1 MICPACKAKNSASR
15 TICIKCNAVLSQHL
29 PNGSRLANRRY
40 IIDKV
45 LGEGGFG
52 VTYKGLDSI
61 LGRPVAIK
69 ELFPEG
75 ATRVSGKVVP
85 PRSLGLQGFAQS
97 KTSFKKEASCLS
109 KFDHKGIVRVFDVIE
124 DNNTTYLVMEFLEG
138 KTLAQVIG
146 EKGKLNPEIV
156 LLLAKEVA
164 SALQVVH
171 EAQLLH
177 RDIKPENIFLTNDER
192 AVLID
197 FGSARQFTLHKT
209 SSHTRLVTP
218 GYAPYEQ
225 YVSEAKF
232 GPYTDIYALGATL
245 YYALSG
251 QIPPDA
257 PSRALNDN
265 LAPLPPNTPHNLRQ
279 AINASMAI
287 KIDAR
292 PANNLAFIALLNSP
306 SPKLASTKSKLPM
319 RRPKSKVTAQ
329 ELCTLKGHNDYVNS
343 VTFNPK
349 EDLLASGSSDAT
361 VRLWQVSNGKSLKT
375 FSRRNGPVFSVEFS
389 PDGNMLA
396 SQSANNKISLRQVPN
411 RKKIKT
417 LPGHDGLI
425 YSIAL
430 NQNGTLLA
438 SGSDDHSIKLWQ
450 IKDGKN
456 LNTFLGHEHSI
467 FSVAFGGLD
476 GDILASGSGDN
487 TIKLWQVSDGA
498 LLTSLSGHSDYVF
511 SVAFSPKGDLLA
523 SGSMDGTVKL
533 WKVKDGTLLRTFL
546 GHESWVW
553 SVAFD
558 ANGDVLASG
567 SEDKTIKLW
576 RVRDGK
582 NLSTLSGHD
591 SFVYSVAFS
600 TSGEML
606 ASGSGDK
613 TIKLWKIE

>member
-1 MICPACKAKNSASR
+1 MICPACKVKNDANR
-15 TICIKCNAVLSQHL
+15 TTCIKCNAILAQHL
-29 PNGSRLANRRY
+29 PSGYKLANERY
-40 IIDKV
+40 TVGQV

-52 VTYKGLDSI
+52 VTYKGLDNI
-61 LGRPVAIK
+61 LGRSVAIK

-75 ATRVSGKVVP
+75 ATRVRGKVIP

-97 KTSFKKEASCLS
+97 KTSFKKEASRLS
-109 KFDHKGIVRVFDVIE
+109 KFDHKGIVHVFDVVE
-124 DNNTTYLVMEFLEG
+124 DNNTTYLIMEFLEG

-146 EKGKLNPEIV
+146 EKGKLSPEVV
-156 LLLAKEVA
+156 LLLANKVA

-209 SSHTRLVTP
+209 SNHTRLVTP

-265 LAPLPPNTPHNLRQ
+265 LVPLPSNTPSNLSQ

-287 KIDAR
+287 KIDSR
-292 PANNLAFIALLNSP
+292 PANSLAFIALLNKP
-306 SPKLASTKSKLPM
+306 SPKLTT
-319 RRPKSKVTAQ
+319 PKSPIRNPKGKIVVQ
-329 ELCTLKGHNDYVNS
+329 ELGTLKGHNDYVNS
-343 VTFNPK
+343 VTFSPK
-349 EDLLASGSSDAT
+349 GDLLASGSSDAT
-361 VRLWQVSNGKSLKT
+361 VKLWQVSAGKSLKT
-375 FSRRNGPVFSVEFS
+375 FSRRNGPVFSVAFS
-389 PDGNMLA
+389 PDGNTLV
-396 SQSANNKISLRQVPN
+396 SQSANNKISLRQVRN

-417 LPGHDGLI
+417 LPGHDSLI
-425 YSIAL
+425 YSIAF
-430 NQNGTLLA
+430 NHNGTLLA
-438 SGSDDHSIKLWQ
+438 SGSDDYSVKLWQ

-467 FSVAFGGLD
+467 FSVTFGGPE

-498 LLTSLSGHSDYVF
+498 LLTTLSGHSDYVF

-553 SVAFD
+553 SVTFNAS
-558 ANGDVLASG
+558 GDVVASG
-567 SEDKTIKLW
+567 SEDKAIKLW

-582 NLSTLSGHD
+582 NLSTLLGHD

-600 TSGEML
+600 TSGEIL

-613 TIKLWKIE
+613 TIKLWEIE